1 MCFGV
6 CDPVGQLKY
15 GQCYFCYTEQGQCK
29 TLHGR
34 VVVAKNPCYLL
45 GDDQVLTAVHIDGLD
60 NLIDCI
66 VFPTQGERPHPSEI
80 AGSDLDGDQYF
91 VCWDKDLIV
100 LCVAKPYD
108 YPSEVTPDT
117 SDNVTQDAL
126 IDNFSNQRNNTGKID
141 RYTTSIG
148 QTGRELLSC
157 SQCASLGKLFSRSVD
172 ATKTGD
178 VVSIPIGVVHSVQ
191 V

>member
-1 MCFGV
+1 M
-6 CDPVGQLKY
+6 
-15 GQCYFCYTEQGQCK
+15 
-29 TLHGR
+29 
-34 VVVAKNPCYLL
+34 VAKNPCYLL
-45 GDDQVLTAVHIDGLD
+45 GDVQVLTAVHIDGLD

-108 YPSEVTPDT
+108 YPLEVTPDT
-117 SDNVTQDAL
+117 SDNVTQDAP
-126 IDNFSNQRNNTGKID
+126 IDYFSNQRNNTGKSTG
-141 RYTTSIG
+141 TTSIG

-157 SQCASLGKLFSRSVD
+157 SQCAKV
-172 ATKTGD
+172 
-178 VVSIPIGVVHSVQ
+178 
-191 V
+191 